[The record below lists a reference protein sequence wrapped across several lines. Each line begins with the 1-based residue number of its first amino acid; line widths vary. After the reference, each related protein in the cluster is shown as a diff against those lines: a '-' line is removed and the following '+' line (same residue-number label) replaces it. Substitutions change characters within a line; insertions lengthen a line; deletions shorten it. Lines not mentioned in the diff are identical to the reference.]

1 MALLAKAALLDQA
14 ALRSLK
20 LRSQALRCLPLRSL
34 ALPKIPMAQA
44 PRSQAARSEAPR
56 SEAPR
61 SQALPGLYSP
71 LLQPLPLL
79 RLRGH
84 QTNLAWRCLADPL
97 ATDHLPE
104 CEPVPILLA
113 LSMLLALSTH
123 DRLPILLALSTHD
136 QTGST
141 SLPSVECRDR
151 NRDRSLQE
159 GRGRG
164 GAATAVSEEMR
175 VLRRGFS
182 LRAV

>member
-1 MALLAKAALLDQA
+1 M
-14 ALRSLK
+14 
-20 LRSQALRCLPLRSL
+20 
-34 ALPKIPMAQA
+34 
-44 PRSQAARSEAPR
+44 
-56 SEAPR
+56 
-61 SQALPGLYSP
+61 
-71 LLQPLPLL
+71 
-79 RLRGH
+79 
-84 QTNLAWRCLADPL
+84 
-97 ATDHLPE
+97 
-104 CEPVPILLA
+104 PILLA

-159 GRGRG
+159 GRG